1 MRELKAET
9 GSCLKVPGAHCH
21 QTRGLR
27 EHTPQ
32 GTPGGL
38 GRRGVSSQ
46 QAPTGRSKHAK
57 TGPAG
62 TTHFRDADTEAQSR
76 RALGPSHTGGEQQN
90 ATWNPMPSPQ
100 FWNQTHRLLEDSEV
114 RKENR
119 ASGDVRLGATRSE
132 GQEKL
137 GLGGPSH
144 LHFHP
149 SRPATLPSVNPAG
162 VPFPLLGPLPR
173 PRGLYLSFSRHS
185 FSLHHFLPLR
195 AGSGSGLG

>member
-1 MRELKAET
+1 
-9 GSCLKVPGAHCH
+9 
-21 QTRGLR
+21 
-27 EHTPQ
+27 
-32 GTPGGL
+32 
-38 GRRGVSSQ
+38 
-46 QAPTGRSKHAK
+46 
-57 TGPAG
+57 
-62 TTHFRDADTEAQSR
+62 
-76 RALGPSHTGGEQQN
+76 
-90 ATWNPMPSPQ
+90 MPSPQ